1 DLIAIVEDEVK
12 GFQKIWNL
20 VSLSA
25 KIGTNID
32 PDVEV
37 VLKSK
42 GKEYKKSSSG
52 DGLVDACYKAIEGI
66 TKIKG
71 ELLDYAIHSV
81 TRGKDAIG
89 EVTVKVKMKDKS
101 VIAHGAS
108 TDIIEASVKAYINAT
123 NKVLSQESSPKR

>member
-1 DLIAIVEDEVK
+1 M
-12 GFQKIWNL
+12 
-20 VSLSA
+20 
-25 KIGTNID
+25 
-32 PDVEV
+32 
-37 VLKSK
+37 
-42 GKEYKKSSSG
+42 
-52 DGLVDACYKAIEGI
+52 VDACYKAIEGI